1 MIKHY
6 QSVIVSDG
14 EVVSAILH
22 PSKERRA
29 HRTAAILIDN
39 YPDLQDGVNEALQ
52 EADAQRTDIGYD
64 TACAWMSVYAASDG
78 VDIYLIDITEEDI
91 EK

>member
-1 MIKHY
+1 MIKYY
-6 QSVIVSDG
+6 QSVIVNDG

-39 YPDLQDGVNEALQ
+39 YPDLQDEVNEAVK
-52 EADAQRTDIGYD
+52 EADAQRTDTGYD
-64 TACAWMSVYAASDG
+64 AACAWMSVAAAADG
-78 VDIYLIDITEEDI
+78 VDIYLIDIAEEDI